1 MEVRDRTDNFW
12 KVFSVILLVVM
23 VGLVG
28 VIVWQGRGSRP
39 AYYEGK
45 PVHAK
50 GALASI
56 APSLKAGDLG
66 RYWVSDLADGA
77 LPYVVNIQTKH
88 KAPKLSKQSSQSGQD
103 PHEMLR
109 RFHDM
114 LPFDMQEMDPQDM
127 QQFSM
132 PQEQEMPEDATGVGS
147 GFIVREDG
155 YIVTN
160 AHVVDGADDF
170 TVTFSDGKKVMPAKL
185 VGKDEFKDIAVLKVD
200 AKDKLPV
207 ARLGDSDATRI
218 GEPVIAIGSPIGFSA
233 TVTAGI
239 VSASNRS
246 VSDLRG
252 LDEGDNSAEDIRKP
266 QHYLQTDAAIN
277 RGNSGGPLINSDGEV
292 IGVNQAIARKDM
304 VNPYTGE
311 WIPIEGIGFAI
322 PIDEVKDS
330 IQQIVEHG
338 SVKYPGISAS
348 IQDVK
353 TYLEAYK
360 DSNLK
365 LDVKDGVYV
374 VKVMIGGPADKAGIK
389 AGDVILSI
397 DGAKAS
403 TANEFISMLNKHKVG
418 DRVTLRVARQ
428 GGKQQDDVSVVLE
441 ALDLSKRQ

>member
-12 KVFSVILLVVM
+12 KVFSVILLVIM

-28 VIVWQGRGSRP
+28 VIVWQGQDSRP
-39 AYYEGK
+39 AFYEGK
-45 PVHAK
+45 PARAK
-50 GALASI
+50 GSLASL
-56 APSLKAGDLG
+56 APSLKAGSDLG

-77 LPYVVNIQTKH
+77 LPYVVNIQTIH
-88 KAPKLSKQSSQSGQD
+88 KAPKATKQSAEDTQ
-103 PHEMLR
+103 EMLR
-109 RFHDM
+109 RFHQM
-114 LPFDMQEMDPQDM
+114 LPFDMQDMSPEEM

-132 PQEQEMPEDATGVGS
+132 PQGAPEDSTGVGS
-147 GFIVREDG
+147 GFVVREDG

-160 AHVVDGADDF
+160 SHVTNGADEF
-170 TVTFSDGKKVMPAKL
+170 TVTFPDGKKLTAKL
-185 VGKDEFKDIAVLKVD
+185 VGKDDFKDIAVLKVD
-200 AKDKLPV
+200 SKTKLPV
-207 ARLGDSDATRI
+207 AHLGDSSETRI

-239 VSASNRS
+239 VSANNRS
-246 VSDLRG
+246 VADLRG
-252 LDEGDNSAEDIRKP
+252 LDEAAGSEDIRKP

-304 VNPYTGE
+304 VNPMTGE

-322 PIDEVKDS
+322 PIDEVKDT
-330 IQQIVEHG
+330 ITQIVEHG

-353 TYLEAYK
+353 AYLEQYR
-360 DSNLK
+360 DTDLK
-365 LDVKDGVYV
+365 LDVKEGVYV

-397 DGAKAS
+397 DGKKSS
-403 TANEFISMLNKHKVG
+403 TANDFIKMLNQHKVG
-418 DRVTLRVARQ
+418 QRVTLRVARQ
-428 GGKQQDDVSVVLE
+428 GGKQQEDVSVVLE
-441 ALDLSKRQ
+441 ALDLSKQP

>member
-1 MEVRDRTDNFW
+1 MEVRERTDNFW
-12 KVFSVILLVVM
+12 KVFSVILLIVM

-28 VIVWQGRGSRP
+28 VIVWQGQAGRPAFYESRP
-39 AYYEGK
+39 SG
-45 PVHAK
+45 AK
-50 GALASI
+50 GTLASL
-56 APSLKAGDLG
+56 APSLHAGSDLG

-77 LPYVVNIQTKH
+77 LPYVVNIQTKT
-88 KAPKLSKQSSQSGQD
+88 KAPKQD
-103 PHEMLR
+103 KTQQGGSDQQEMMR
-109 RFHDM
+109 RMQQM
-114 LPFDMQEMDPQDM
+114 LPFDFQDMDPNQQ
-127 QQFSM
+127 QQFDM
-132 PQEQEMPEDATGVGS
+132 PQQQMPEDATGVGS
-147 GFIVREDG
+147 GFVVREDG

-160 AHVVDGADDF
+160 AHVVDGADEF
-170 TVTFSDGKKVMPAKL
+170 TATFPDGKKMPAKL

-207 ARLGDSDATRI
+207 ARLGDSDHTRI

-239 VSASNRS
+239 ISASNRS
-246 VSDLRG
+246 ISDLRG
-252 LDEGDNSAEDIRKP
+252 LDQSDAGAEDIRKP

-292 IGVNQAIARKDM
+292 IGVNQAIARKDV
-304 VNPYTGE
+304 VNPYTDE

-353 TYLEAYK
+353 TYLDQYK
-360 DSNLK
+360 GTDLK

-389 AGDVILSI
+389 AGDVILTI
-397 DGAKAS
+397 DGQKAS
-403 TANEFISMLNKHKVG
+403 TANDFIGMLNKHKVG

>member
-1 MEVRDRTDNFW
+1 MEVRERTDNFW
-12 KVFSVILLVVM
+12 KVFSVILLVIM
-23 VGLVG
+23 VGLVS
-28 VIVWQGRGSRP
+28 VIIWQGRGSRP
-39 AYYEGK
+39 AFYEGK
-45 PVHAK
+45 PARAK
-50 GALASI
+50 STLASL

-88 KAPKLSKQSSQSGQD
+88 KTEKAPKVSAQGGGEQQ
-103 PHEMLR
+103 EMLR

-127 QQFSM
+127 EQFDM
-132 PQEQEMPEDATGVGS
+132 PQDMPEDATGVGS

-155 YIVTN
+155 YLVTN
-160 AHVVDGADDF
+160 AHVVDGADEF
-170 TVTFSDGKKVMPAKL
+170 TVTFPDGKKMPAKL

-200 AKDKLPV
+200 AKEKLPV
-207 ARLGDSDATRI
+207 AHLGDSDATRI

-239 VSASNRS
+239 VSANNRS
-246 VSDLRG
+246 ITDLRG
-252 LDEGDNSAEDIRKP
+252 LEETDTGAEDIRKP

-304 VNPYTGE
+304 VNPFTGE

-330 IQQIVEHG
+330 ITQIVEHG

-353 TYLEAYK
+353 AYLEAYK

-374 VKVMIGGPADKAGIK
+374 VKVMIGGPADKGGIK
-389 AGDVILSI
+389 AGDVILSL
-397 DGAKAS
+397 DGQKTS
-403 TANEFISMLNKHKVG
+403 TANEFIGMVNKHKVG

>member
-1 MEVRDRTDNFW
+1 
-12 KVFSVILLVVM
+12 
-23 VGLVG
+23 
-28 VIVWQGRGSRP
+28 
-39 AYYEGK
+39 
-45 PVHAK
+45 
-50 GALASI
+50 
-56 APSLKAGDLG
+56 
-66 RYWVSDLADGA
+66 
-77 LPYVVNIQTKH
+77 
-88 KAPKLSKQSSQSGQD
+88 
-103 PHEMLR
+103 
-109 RFHDM
+109 
-114 LPFDMQEMDPQDM
+114 
-127 QQFSM
+127 
-132 PQEQEMPEDATGVGS
+132 
-147 GFIVREDG
+147 VREDG

-160 AHVVDGADDF
+160 AHVVDEADEY
-170 TVTFSDGKKVMPAKL
+170 TVTFPDGKKMPAKL
-185 VGKDEFKDIAVLKVD
+185 VGKDEFKDIAVLKIE

-207 ARLGDSDATRI
+207 ARLGDSDTTRI

-239 VSASNRS
+239 VSANNRS
-246 VSDLRG
+246 ISDMRG
-252 LDEGDNSAEDIRKP
+252 LDDSDSGAEDIRKP

-304 VNPYTGE
+304 VNPYTGD

-322 PIDEVKDS
+322 PIDEVKNS

-353 TYLEAYK
+353 TYLDQYK
-360 DSNLK
+360 GTDLK
-365 LDVKDGVYV
+365 LDVKNGVYV

-389 AGDVILSI
+389 AGDVILNI
-397 DGAKAS
+397 DGKKAE
-403 TANEFISMLNKHKVG
+403 TANDFIKMLNEHKVG